1 MQHDV
6 AKVLKAAA
14 QRYAGQGDEERQQ
27 WITHSGKTTSHHM
40 GPAVVL
46 RRLGV
51 VKKCHVKH
59 RGALHLLKTA
69 QAFRVSTSI
78 MEMTRARAHV
88 EKYVHF
94 ADTLGCLPVTR
105 TAKQWGVA
113 VLRILQAIDKTAPP
127 GSC

>member
-27 WITHSGKTTSHHM
+27 WITHAGKTTSHHM

-51 VKKCHVKH
+51 VRKCHVKH
-59 RGALHLLKTA
+59 QGALRLLKNDKA
-69 QAFRVSTSI
+69 LRVSTFV
-78 MEMTRARAHV
+78 MEMTRARAQV
-88 EKYVHF
+88 KKYIRF
-94 ADTLGCLPVTR
+94 ADTLGCLPVPR
-105 TAKQWGVA
+105 TAKQWGAA
-113 VLRILQAIDKTAPP
+113 VLRIFHAIDETAPP
-127 GSC
+127 GCC